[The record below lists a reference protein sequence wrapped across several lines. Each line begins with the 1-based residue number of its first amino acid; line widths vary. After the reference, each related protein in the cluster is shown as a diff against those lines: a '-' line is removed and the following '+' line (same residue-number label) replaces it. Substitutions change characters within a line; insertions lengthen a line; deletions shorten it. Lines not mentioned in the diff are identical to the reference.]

1 MRRTAFPLVL
11 FLLLAVPGLG
21 EDDNGTTNTTIPAP
35 TFTTDFDAELEITA
49 ASMSDAKSLVLYINE
64 TVNRLDEA
72 INRTEPWAS
81 LSEAMSEFDTARS
94 YLTKSADYREVSD
107 EVFMGYHTLARSHI
121 QEARAFAQE
130 ANATARS
137 LQRSFRDRER
147 LGEQASDRL
156 RSAAILH
163 RTVEGKLNLSRD
175 RVQEARSIGLDMT
188 TANADLVRAQE
199 LVGAGVTA
207 LETAESAA
215 SSGDPISAISRLS
228 EAESKFLDA
237 QLHADVARDIALE
250 AMGRSQERTAGL
262 HTQVE
267 AVGNLTTETAAQ
279 LATTEAMITY
289 LSEKGLTTQKYNDL
303 LSRARTHR
311 EQAATALTSA
321 LNRLDAGLADE
332 TRDFTLTA
340 LDNAQQARRG
350 TTLAAEEVRADI
362 DTMVSS
368 AYTSASLIL
377 NRTLELKSSIDIFLN
392 DTAAVEVEKG
402 LLEVRSQLGIA
413 KGFLDRLK
421 ASQVLPERSRVEAAL
436 DACSVASELATTL
449 RKNLEAIKD
458 DHDSALAS
466 LVTASRTL
474 NTAMPAFLESDNA
487 VQKRY
492 HGEYTRLTEEY
503 LTLETRFNSS
513 SYGSVV
519 DPARELAIQGA
530 VLETRIKGYA
540 DCLTAIASAEVAL
553 DELRGAANQSLS
565 GVGPE
570 KIRELEELLDTARTN
585 ARSDAFNVSLEAAVS
600 TKERALDLALTA
612 DRNRDD
618 RIRVGVLAGFT
629 VFLFLI
635 GSVVD
640 RRMASTGRGDKSTVE
655 DGEEGVDAVSPTP
668 NADKEKASC

>member
-1 MRRTAFPLVL
+1 MRRAALPLVL

-21 EDDNGTTNTTIPAP
+21 ENGNGTTNTTTPVP

-64 TVNRLDEA
+64 TVNHLDEA
-72 INRTEPWAS
+72 INRTDAWAS
-81 LSEAMSEFDTARS
+81 ISKAMSEFDMARS

-121 QEARAFAQE
+121 QEARALAQK
-130 ANATARS
+130 ANATTIV
-137 LQRSFRDRER
+137 LQRSFRDRE
-147 LGEQASDRL
+147 LLSEQASDRL
-156 RSAAILH
+156 LSATIL
-163 RTVEGKLNLSRD
+163 RQTVEGKLNLSRD
-175 RVQEARSIGLDMT
+175 RVQEARTIGLDMT
-188 TANADLVRAQE
+188 TADADLVRAQE
-199 LVGAGVTA
+199 LLSAGVTS
-207 LETAESAA
+207 LESAETAA
-215 SSGDPISAISRLS
+215 SSGNPILALSRLS

-237 QLHADVARDIALE
+237 QLNADVAQDIALE

-262 HTQVE
+262 RTQVE
-267 AVGNLTTETAAQ
+267 AIGNLTTETAAK
-279 LATTEAMITY
+279 LATTEAIITY

-332 TRDFTLTA
+332 AQDFTLTA
-340 LDNAQQARRG
+340 LDNAQQAQRS

-368 AYTSASLIL
+368 AYTSASLLL
-377 NRTLELKSSIDIFLN
+377 NRTLDLKSSMAISLN

-402 LLEVRSQLGIA
+402 ILDVRSQLGIA
-413 KGFLDRLK
+413 EGVLDRLK
-421 ASQVLPERSRVEAAL
+421 ASQVLPEQSRVEAAL

-458 DHDSALAS
+458 NHDAAQAS

-474 NTAMPAFLESDNA
+474 NTGTPVFLGADNA

-492 HGEYTRLTEEY
+492 HGEYTRLTKEY
-503 LTLETRFNSS
+503 QNLETQFNGS
-513 SYGSVV
+513 SYASVV

-540 DCLTAIASAEVAL
+540 DCLAAIASADVAL
-553 DELRGAANQSLS
+553 DELRSAANQSLS
-565 GVGPE
+565 GVGAE
-570 KIRELEELLDTARTN
+570 KIRELEEQLDTARTN
-585 ARSDAFNVSLEAAVS
+585 ARSEAFNVSLEAAVS

-612 DRNRDD
+612 ERNRDD

-640 RRMASTGRGDKSTVE
+640 KRIASTGHGDTPKNEDDEVE
-655 DGEEGVDAVSPTP
+655 EDEVSPTP
-668 NADKEKASC
+668 NVE

>member
-1 MRRTAFPLVL
+1 MRRATLPLVL
-11 FLLLAVPGLG
+11 FLLLAVPGLS
-21 EDDNGTTNTTIPAP
+21 EDGNSTTNTTTPAP
-35 TFTTDFDAELEITA
+35 AFTTDFDAELEITA

-64 TVNRLDEA
+64 TVNRLNET
-72 INRTEPWAS
+72 INRTDAWAS
-81 LSEAMSEFDTARS
+81 LSEAMSELDTARS

-107 EVFMGYHTLARSHI
+107 DVFMGYHTLARSHV
-121 QEARAFAQE
+121 QEARALAQD
-130 ANATARS
+130 ANDTAMS
-137 LQRSFRDRER
+137 LQRSFQDRER
-147 LGEQASDRL
+147 LGEQVGDL
-156 RSAAILH
+156 LLSATILH
-163 RTVEGKLNLSRD
+163 QTVEGMISLSRD
-175 RVQEARSIGLDMT
+175 RVQEARDIGLDMT
-188 TANADLVRAQE
+188 IADGELLLAQGK
-199 LVGAGVTA
+199 VDAGVTV
-207 LETAESAA
+207 LESAETAA
-215 SSGDPISAISRLS
+215 SSDDPILALSHLS

-237 QLHADVARDIALE
+237 QGHADAAQNIALE

-262 HTQVE
+262 RTQVE

-279 LATTEAMITY
+279 LTTTEAIITY

-332 TRDFTLTA
+332 TQDFTLTA
-340 LDNAQQARRG
+340 LDNAQQARRS
-350 TTLAAEEVRADI
+350 TTLAAEEARADI

-377 NRTLELKSSIDIFLN
+377 NRTLELKSSMAVSLN
-392 DTAAVEVEKG
+392 VTAAVEVEKG
-402 LLEVRSQLGIA
+402 ILDVRSQLGIA
-413 KGFLDRLK
+413 EGFLDRLK

-458 DHDSALAS
+458 DHDSAQAS
-466 LVTASRTL
+466 LVTASRML
-474 NTAMPAFLESDNA
+474 NTAMPTFIGAENA

-503 LTLETRFNSS
+503 VSLETRFNGS

-530 VLETRIKGYA
+530 VLETRIKGYT
-540 DCLTAIASAEVAL
+540 DCLTAIASADVAL
-553 DELRGAANQSLS
+553 EELRNAANQSLS
-565 GVGPE
+565 GVGAE
-570 KIRELEELLDTARTN
+570 KVRELEELLDTARTN
-585 ARSDAFNVSLEAAVS
+585 ARSEAFNVSLEAAVS
-600 TKERALDLALTA
+600 TKEHALDLALTA
-612 DRNRDD
+612 ERNRDD

-629 VFLFLI
+629 LFLFLI

-640 RRMASTGRGDKSTVE
+640 RRIAGTGRGDISTDE
-655 DGEEGVDAVSPTP
+655 NGEGLDGAVSPTP
-668 NADKEKASC
+668 NVDDEKASH